1 MSSKDN
7 YNNDDFEKMFSEIIN
22 SDQLKDISEDMTLDI
37 SMGPKELLLI
47 QQSLS
52 DNISNISEIICSI
65 IEQEKSDLISDK
77 EFFEILGS
85 LYKISEDLNDHILDH
100 YSKIQAVI
108 INDEDDE
115 DNEWFV
121 FVDDEDYN
129 DIEEEEDCDDYDA
142 DDE

>member
-108 INDEDDE
+108 IDDEDDE